1 MKGIKYFSVVLLSL
15 GLFTI
20 SCSDDA
26 LVLKPLGEYSETD
39 VWKDPALSELFV
51 NGIYDAMDIPYA
63 KYMQM
68 CFVDEGHRRDNSDVT
83 NFNNC
88 VISPDNIP
96 GWTKGEGHPRIIWD
110 QLYAIVRKC
119 NIALAG
125 VENLPEDNTLTDG
138 KTKKDCLKGES
149 YFLRAWTYLYLTNL
163 YGGVP
168 IVDKVY
174 QLGDDYNITR
184 SNYEDCI
191 KFIIADCD
199 KAAELLPAIHSGSN
213 NGRATK
219 GAALALKSR
228 ILLYAASD
236 LHNSFNYGNY
246 EKPEYLKYTS
256 GSQNDRWKAAKEAA
270 KAVIDMNQYDLF
282 KANPSPTDSIAQN
295 ITDLF
300 LAPKATE
307 EDIFI
312 RYFTSRLV
320 PYNNNI
326 LNNNTPNGYHGGGN
340 NCPIG
345 EIVDDYEMRSGIPF
359 SWDNPEH
366 AKTPYKDRDPRFYAS
381 ILHEGAKWRPRT
393 ADVIGIEPNGV
404 ISIGNKEIWNAAK
417 NEMQLWYGPDGRNST
432 VSAFEG
438 GYTGY
443 YLRKFMDPSKDGQY
457 QDIAQDTPWRHIR
470 YAEILLNYAEACI
483 ELGEYDEAKIY
494 LNKIRKRAGMP
505 DITTTGKNLRESCRH
520 ERRIELAFEDHRM
533 WDVRRWAIGSQV
545 YKPVHGVTIIYK
557 MDPTTHNTAEIPT
570 ITPYEFEKRAWLD
583 KAYFYPIPRTEMN
596 RNSLLVQNPG
606 YE

>member
-1 MKGIKYFSVVLLSL
+1 MKGVKYFSTILLIT

-20 SCSDDA
+20 SCSDDQ
-26 LVLKPLGEYSETD
+26 LNLKPLGEYSETD
-39 VWKDPALSELFV
+39 VWNDPALAELFV
-51 NGIYDAMDIPYA
+51 NGIYDTMDIPYA

-88 VISPDNIP
+88 VLNPDNIP
-96 GWTKGEGHPRIIWD
+96 GWTKGEGHPQLIWD
-110 QLYAIVRKC
+110 LLYATVRKC
-119 NIALAG
+119 NIFLDG
-125 VENLPEDNTLTDG
+125 IESLPNDNTLIDG
-138 KTKKDCLKGES
+138 KTKKDRLKGEG

-163 YGGVP
+163 YGGIP
-168 IVDKVY
+168 KVDKVY
-174 QLGDDYNITR
+174 KLGDDFNIARNT
-184 SNYEDCI
+184 YEECI
-191 KFIIADCD
+191 QFITNDCD
-199 KAAELLPAIHSGSN
+199 KAAELLPVTHSNNN

-236 LHNSFNYGNY
+236 LHNTFNYGSY
-246 EKPEYLKYTS
+246 QKPEYLKYTS
-256 GSQNDRWKAAKEAA
+256 GNQTDRWIAAKKAA
-270 KAVIDMNQYDLF
+270 KAVIDMNQYALF
-282 KANPSPTDSIAQN
+282 KESPAQTDSVAQN
-295 ITDLF
+295 FVDLF
-300 LAPKATE
+300 LTPKATE

-340 NCPIG
+340 NCPTG
-345 EIVDDYEMRSGIPF
+345 DLVDDYEMRSGIPF
-359 SWDNPEH
+359 SWDNPAH
-366 AKTPYKDRDPRFYAS
+366 AVTPYQNRDPRFYAS
-381 ILHEGAKWRPRT
+381 ILYEGAKWRTRT

-404 ISIGNKEIWNAAK
+404 ICIGNKEIWNNQK

-443 YLRKFMDPSKDGQY
+443 YIRKFMDPSKDGQY

-483 ELGEYDEAKIY
+483 ELGEYDEAKFY
-494 LNKIRKRAGMP
+494 LNIIRKRAGMP
-505 DITTTGKNLRESCRH
+505 NITATGDELLEKCRH
-520 ERRIELAFEDHRM
+520 ERRIELAFEDSRM
-533 WDVRRWAIGSQV
+533 WDVRRWAIGAKV
-545 YKPVHGVTIIYK
+545 YTPAHGVKIIYK
-557 MDPTTHNTAEIPT
+557 MDPVTRITSDIPT

-583 KAYFYPIPRTEMN
+583 KAYFFPIPRTEMD
-596 RNSLLVQNPG
+596 RNNLLVQNPG